1 MGGNNHSASDAA
13 AAADATRTQSIS
25 NATNAINGIYDSPQ
39 RQKQYSDF
47 LSAIRSN
54 YTNDA
59 NRQQVNTSRQT
70 KFAAAR
76 SGITG
81 GSADVDAQTRLGQ
94 EYDQGLVQAESK
106 AQGALAGLKA
116 SDNQS
121 RLNLTQLAAA
131 GLNTTTAAQ
140 QAASSTQ
147 QAADQALS
155 GSTVN
160 GLGDIFGA
168 ATRAYQ
174 TEQTAAAQRAGY
186 RQPIGSLYG
195 GSTIPGFS
203 GR

>member
-1 MGGNNHSASDAA
+1 MGSNNHSASDAA
-13 AAADATRTQSIS
+13 AAQQAARTQSIS
-25 NATNAINGIYDSPQ
+25 NATNAINGIYSSPQ
-39 RQKQYSDF
+39 RQQQYTDF
-47 LSAIRSN
+47 LNAVRTN

-59 NRQQVNTSRQT
+59 NKQQAITARQT

-76 SGITG
+76 NGLTG

-94 EYDQGLVQAESK
+94 EYAQGLVGAESK

-116 SDNQS
+116 QDNS
-121 RLNLTQLAAA
+121 ARLNLTQLAAS
-131 GLNTTTAAQ
+131 GLDVTSAAQ
-140 QAASSTQ
+140 QANAGMQ
-147 QAADQALS
+147 QAADAALS

-174 TEQTAAAQRAGY
+174 AEQTAAAQRAGY

-195 GSTIPGFS
+195 TSAVPAPRG
-203 GR
+203 